1 MIRTLA
7 LAGTI
12 ALVISTPGLAT
23 ERHWVLLKGAD
34 VPVMALDPLAVRQAK
49 VQAAMR
55 TLGIAEATAHRLE
68 TVAGFIAPLSE
79 ATAARLAADP
89 MVAAIGTSRELSA
102 AATAPLAQAPGIHVV
117 AGPGAA
123 APCFASG
130 VDALCGGGG
139 VFDAGRG
146 RISVGSWTAQGRL
159 TVDEVDALRALD
171 WIAARAVEGSPD
183 VPAGTPATLHVAY
196 DVCASP
202 IGHAI
207 GTAGASA
214 GVVFATSTGAPACLE
229 SATRRAGTVISVLPA
244 VTRVIE
250 GKVGGPYVPASLSYV
265 VKASPRAQTFSVSGG
280 MPWLPVSATI
290 RTATATGV
298 TVTLPVNVA
307 GANARP
313 VGVHKLTLRFQNRSV
328 TTNAVLRP
336 VIFNKFGNKT
346 AGAVVFGL
354 RCGACHAIDLNK
366 LGPKLRGLYNRR
378 AGTAVGFT
386 RYSAALRAYGR
397 TWTYENLFNYLTS
410 PQTVVPGTSMPAYGF
425 LPATDRHNLVAF
437 LRSLSPGSP

>member
-298 TVTLPVNVA
+298 TVTLPVNVT

-336 VIFNKFGNKT
+336 VIFNKFGNKNRGCRGVRPALWRVPCDRPQQDRT
-346 AGAVVFGL
+346 QAARALQSTGGDGGGVYAVF
-354 RCGACHAIDLNK
+354 
-366 LGPKLRGLYNRR
+366 RR
-378 AGTAVGFT
+378 
-386 RYSAALRAYGR
+386 LRAYGR